1 MSNNQNTNKQA
12 DRRITSDHITA
23 VILAG
28 GLGSRMGGADKGL
41 QQFRHAPLALHAL
54 LRIQPQVGEVL
65 LNANRNIGV
74 YEGFGI
80 PVICDQIP
88 DYAGPLAGMHAA
100 LSTSSLPFVVTVPC
114 DVPLFPENL
123 VERLSQP
130 FEKNPDL
137 MLTVVQT
144 SSGDQPVFCLIRIE
158 ALTSLEEFM
167 KQGKRKIDAWYAQI
181 PHAKVYFEDEKA
193 FHNVNTV
200 EELKSLESS
209 K

>member
-1 MSNNQNTNKQA
+1 MSTTSTSNKHPIPSEQ
-12 DRRITSDHITA
+12 ITA

-28 GLGSRMGGADKGL
+28 GLGSRMGGVDKGL

-114 DVPLFPENL
+114 DVPLFPEDL
-123 VERLSQP
+123 VDKLSQP
-130 FEKNPDL
+130 FEENPEL
-137 MLTVVQT
+137 LLTVVRT
-144 SSGDQPVFCLIRIE
+144 PSGDQPVFCMIRIE
-158 ALTSLEEFM
+158 ALASLEEFM
-167 KQGKRKIDAWYAQI
+167 RQGKRKIDAWYANI
-181 PHAKVYFEDEKA
+181 PHAKVLFDSEQA
-193 FHNVNTV
+193 FHNVNTIQ
-200 EELKSLESS
+200 ELKSLESS
-209 K
+209 Q